1 MAITSYSTLKTA
13 VGDWL
18 ARSDLTTVI
27 DDFIDLAEARINRDL
42 RVSAME
48 TALSSAIS
56 SGVIAVPTGF
66 LEFLTVYVDGSPT
79 KRLEMKSAEWI
90 YGNYPSR
97 ESDGKPSFIA
107 REGSNFIF
115 GPYPDSAYTIKGT
128 YYAKLS
134 PLGDGTGGTV
144 TTNFLITDAP
154 DLILYGALVESAP
167 YIGED
172 ARMNLWE
179 SRYQSALETA
189 NNRDRLGRHSRRMSI
204 GMSAH

>member
-144 TTNFLITDAP
+144 TSNFLITDAP
-154 DLILYGALVESAP
+154 DLILFGALVESAP
-167 YIGED
+167 YLVED
-172 ARMNLWE
+172 SRVSLWE
-179 SRYQSALETA
+179 SRYQQALETA
-189 NNRDRLGRHSRRMSI
+189 NSRDRDGRFSGRMSI
-204 GMSAH
+204 AMSAH